1 MGERKKQRKRMKRG
15 GEASFSAAL
24 LQAGV
29 AGGFKIGSWP
39 GSLEG
44 DLIFSLSG
52 EAVRTFSRIHTQ
64 A

>member
-1 MGERKKQRKRMKRG
+1 MKRG
-15 GEASFSAAL
+15 GEASFPAAL